1 GLIFGGLYVHDAEA
15 RAGTFF
21 GGGMLLLVAALAAVG
36 GWLRR
41 PVRGFVHPGAPAAII
56 RLGVRNAAR
65 NPTRSLLTAALI
77 ASAAFLLVAV
87 ESFRRSP
94 EADFSDK
101 RGGSGGFA
109 LVAETDLPLYRDPA
123 SP

>member
-1 GLIFGGLYVHDAEA
+1 MHSH
-15 RAGTFF
+15 
-21 GGGMLLLVAALAAVG
+21 
-36 GWLRR
+36 
-41 PVRGFVHPGAPAAII
+41 VHPGDAMALT

-94 EADFSDK
+94 EADFSDLH
-101 RGGSGGFA
+101 GGSGRFA

-123 SP
+123 SPEGVRIYSMTIQEALKLDDDAA